1 MNKKREEV
9 IEGGAAPPSPSTS
22 CDGHPHLIEGGTRT
36 MAKAMTMTL
45 QPLHDRIVVQRIE
58 EGEVRRGG
66 LIIPD
71 SAKEKPQEGKVLAVG
86 QGTVTEDGKKRT
98 PLDVKAGDRVLFGK
112 YSGSEVTLN
121 GQDYLIMKE
130 DDVLGIL
137 SS

>member
-1 MNKKREEV
+1 M
-9 IEGGAAPPSPSTS
+9 T
-22 CDGHPHLIEGGTRT
+22 
-36 MAKAMTMTL
+36 KAMTTTL
-45 QPLHDRIVVQRIE
+45 HPLHDRILVQRIE

-86 QGTVTEDGKKRT
+86 QGTITEDGKKRT

-112 YSGSEVTLN
+112 YSGSEVTLD

>member
-1 MNKKREEV
+1 
-9 IEGGAAPPSPSTS
+9 
-22 CDGHPHLIEGGTRT
+22 
-36 MAKAMTMTL
+36 MAKTLTANL
-45 QPLHDRIVVQRIE
+45 QPLHDRILVKRIE

-86 QGTVTEDGKKRT
+86 KGTVNEDGKKT

-112 YSGSEVTLN
+112 YSGSEVTLD
-121 GQDYLIMKE
+121 GQEYLIMKE
-130 DDVLGIL
+130 EDVLGIL

>member
-1 MNKKREEV
+1 
-9 IEGGAAPPSPSTS
+9 
-22 CDGHPHLIEGGTRT
+22 
-36 MAKAMTMTL
+36 
-45 QPLHDRIVVQRIE
+45 VQRLE

-86 QGTVTEDGKKRT
+86 QGTVAEDGKKT

-112 YSGSEVTLN
+112 YSGNEVTLN
-121 GQDYLIMKE
+121 GQEYLIMKE

>member
-1 MNKKREEV
+1 
-9 IEGGAAPPSPSTS
+9 
-22 CDGHPHLIEGGTRT
+22 
-36 MAKAMTMTL
+36 MAKTLTATL
-45 QPLHDRIVVQRIE
+45 QPLHDRILVKRIE

-86 QGTVTEDGKKRT
+86 KGTVAEDGKKT

-112 YSGSEVTLN
+112 YSGSEVTLD
-121 GQDYLIMKE
+121 GEEYLIMKE